1 MVKLNSISAWISV
14 DDVPLPE
21 FGEEVFHADR
31 KVTCWIPSEAG
42 KTFCINW
49 KHEEL
54 SGVGCTAGWASV
66 DGKFVAGKTI
76 DPGHGTVARVAGVVT
91 SAVTVR
97 PIMFTSLELTDDEEL
112 LHNSTLSELGE
123 IEIEIW
129 RAQKLARKP
138 FQGTSFGEVG
148 KIHERSKKAIVHCAR
163 TGDEIHVSK
172 PMDSIDVKRLSHLVT
187 FIFKYRP
194 LGILQ
199 ANDIAPAPQPT
210 PATRKRAAS
219 PDDVIDLSDDSD
231 QEDNS
236 SRIAKLEEELLQ
248 LKKRDAK
255 RAKSGKRVKREVK
268 LEPNLTSGEVID
280 LT

>member
-1 MVKLNSISAWISV
+1 MVKLNSVSAWISV
-14 DDVPLPE
+14 DDAPLPE
-21 FGEEVFHADR
+21 FGEEMFHADR

-42 KTFCINW
+42 KTFYINW
-49 KHEEL
+49 KLEEL
-54 SGVGCTAGWASV
+54 SEVGCTAGWASV
-66 DGKFVAGKTI
+66 DGKCVSAKLLYSGYDT
-76 DPGHGTVARVAGVVT
+76 ARVTGVNT
-91 SAVTVR
+91 SDVTVR

-112 LHNSTLSELGE
+112 IHGSTLSELGE
-123 IEIEIW
+123 INIEIW
-129 RAQKLARKP
+129 RVERLARLP
-138 FQGTSFGEVG
+138 FQSPGFDEVG
-148 KIHERSKKAIVHCAR
+148 KIHERSKKAIAHC
-163 TGDEIHVSK
+163 VSEDFLSLLYPVTSNK
-172 PMDSIDVKRLSHLVT
+172 VKKLSHLVT

-199 ANDIAPAPQPT
+199 ANDIAPAPEPT

-255 RAKSGKRVKREVK
+255 SQARE
-268 LEPNLTSGEVID
+268 TSQERGEIGVQHHVRGSH
-280 LT
+280 